1 MSKSAL
7 TWTSK
12 AFHLTALS
20 TALVLA
26 GCGGGGSSVDSIV
39 PAPDL
44 GVVPTPSD
52 DQAESSNNN
61 YALYMTSSVPKLMLN
76 RGTTVKVSV
85 RAVDGKTYGVVADK
99 EVKFSI
105 TDPTLTGVFNQ
116 NAGVVKTDKQ
126 GIATIT
132 LEVVNTLTPEQ
143 KQHLKDK
150 GLTITASLGNGQATL
165 NLKGTDKKVTA
176 EKNSVYDLY
185 ITTSKP
191 KLKTGTDTMIVTV
204 NVRNKD
210 GGIESGVPVN
220 FSIIDPVK
228 YGITL
233 AGKSSQVTDE
243 KGQVQI
249 QLEQSSTTTLARLD
263 HETKLVITVDD
274 TKNAVETTSLPI
286 EVVGTKILGISSNQ
300 NVISDKDRANIT
312 GRLIDGSDKSIAN
325 TEVALMNDNKQI
337 AIVKTDSNG
346 QFTFSGITN
355 AQLTKKDDGYIFD
368 IVANPKGESQS
379 FNEAIKLAAV
389 VETGI
394 SIPRVSDIRV
404 GDIGQI
410 TVLVPDAPDGDKV
423 TLTTTKGRFTNDDG
437 SQYFDS
443 SQTATI
449 SNGKAVF
456 KIQSFAPG
464 PFSLTATYKDKK
476 QSKNLSFVSV
486 EPDKLLLQAK
496 NIQMTTNSSTE
507 VRVRVLDAQGGPVK
521 NAIVNFSVIKDSSG
535 GHIDQGFVKTD
546 ENGIGT
552 IIYTSG
558 NNPTANEGVRIQA
571 KVNAVELPDGKVNT
585 VSVGPAEVKLTVQT
599 TASSIGVSLA
609 DKASDDESKVYYF
622 RNGSAF
628 VTNNSGQPA
637 ANQLITISLK
647 PKTYIKGQFKVF
659 VDKKLEKI
667 WVQDR
672 QECANEDK
680 NFNGILD
687 VGEDGNNNGQLEPG
701 YKASLLSKN
710 LVSTPNTSNNG
721 VYNLITDA
729 NGRADFQIRYPKE
742 YANWFTMDMTA
753 ATLVDGSE
761 SSQSRGVHFP
771 ILTDDQ
777 DLSLGIRPNLI
788 SPFGT
793 ELNCASPK

>member
-61 YALYMTSSVPKLMLN
+61 YALYMTSSVPALMLN

-85 RAVDGKTYGVVADK
+85 RAVDGKTYGIVADK

-105 TDPTLTGVFNQ
+105 TDPALTGVFNQ
-116 NAGVVKTDKQ
+116 NAGMVKTDKQ
-126 GIATIT
+126 GVATIT

-165 NLKGTDKKVTA
+165 NLKGTDKEVTA

-191 KLKTGTDTMIVTV
+191 KLKTGTDTMTVTV
-204 NVRNKD
+204 KVRNKD

-220 FSIIDPVK
+220 FSIIDPFK

-233 AGKSSQVTDE
+233 AGKSNQVTDE

-249 QLEQSSTTTLARLD
+249 QLEQSSTTTLSRLD
-263 HETKLVITVDD
+263 HETKLVVTVDD
-274 TKNAVETTSLPI
+274 TKNAAETTSLPI
-286 EVVGTKILGISSNQ
+286 EVVGTKILGISSNL
-300 NVISDKDRANIT
+300 NVISNQDRANIT
-312 GRLIDGSDKSIAN
+312 GRLIDGSDRSIAN
-325 TEVALMNDNKQI
+325 TEVALMNANKQI
-337 AIVKTDSNG
+337 ATVKTDSNG

-355 AQLTKKDDGYIFD
+355 AQLTKTDDSYIFD
-368 IVANPKGESQS
+368 IVANPKGESQA
-379 FNEAIKLAAV
+379 FNAAIELAAV

-394 SIPRVSDIRV
+394 SIPRVSDIKV

-423 TLTTTKGRFTNDDG
+423 TLTTTKGRFTNDNG
-437 SQYFDS
+437 SQNGGS

-449 SNGKAVF
+449 SNGKAIF

-464 PFSLTATYKDKK
+464 IFNLTATYKDKK

-496 NIQMTTNSSTE
+496 NIQMNTNSSTE
-507 VRVRVLDAQGGPVK
+507 VKVRVLDAKGGAVK
-521 NAIVNFSVIKDSSG
+521 NAIVNFSVVEDSSG
-535 GHIDQGFVKTD
+535 GHIDQSFVKTD

-571 KVNAVELPDGKVNT
+571 KVNAVELPDGKVDK

-609 DKASDDESKVYYF
+609 DKISDDESKVYYF

-701 YKASLLSKN
+701 YKASILSKN

-742 YANWFTMDMTA
+742 YANWFTMDITA

-777 DLSLGIRPNLI
+777 DLSLVKRPNLI

-793 ELNCASPK
+793 ELNCASPR

>member
-61 YALYMTSSVPKLMLN
+61 YALYMTSSVPELMLN

-126 GIATIT
+126 GVATIT

-191 KLKTGTDTMIVTV
+191 RLKTGTDTMIVTV

-220 FSIIDPVK
+220 FSITDPVK

-233 AGKSSQVTDE
+233 AGKSSQITDE
-243 KGQVQI
+243 KGQVQM
-249 QLEQSSTTTLARLD
+249 QLEQSSTTSFLSRLN
-263 HETKLVITVDD
+263 HKTKLVITVDD
-274 TKNAVETTSLPI
+274 TKNAVETMSLPI
-286 EVVGTKILGISSNQ
+286 EVVGTRILGISSNL
-300 NVISDKDRANIT
+300 NMISNQDRVNIT
-312 GRLIDGSDKSIAN
+312 GRLIDGSDRSIAN
-325 TEVALMNDNKQI
+325 IEVALMNANKQI
-337 AIVKTDSNG
+337 AFEKTDSNG
-346 QFTFSGITN
+346 QFTFSDISST
-355 AQLTKKDDGYIFD
+355 QLIKKDDGYIFD
-368 IVANPKGESQS
+368 IVANPKGELQS

-389 VETGI
+389 VDKGI
-394 SIPRVSDIRV
+394 SISRV
-404 GDIGQI
+404 GDIVVDKI
-410 TVLVPDAPDGDKV
+410 EEIEVLVPDASNGDKV
-423 TLTTTKGRFTNDDG
+423 TLTTTKGQFTNAAG
-437 SQYFDS
+437 SQYFGS
-443 SQTATI
+443 SQAAEI
-449 SNGKAVF
+449 LNGKAVF

-464 PFSLTATYKDKK
+464 SFSLTATYKDKK
-476 QSKNLSFVSV
+476 QSKNLRFVSV
-486 EPDKLLLQAK
+486 KPDKLLLQAK
-496 NIQMTTNSSTE
+496 NIQMITNSSTE
-507 VRVRVLDAQGGPVK
+507 VKVRVLDAKGGAVK
-521 NAIVNFSVIKDSSG
+521 NAIVNFSVVEDSSG
-535 GHIDQGFVKTD
+535 GHIDQAIVKTD
-546 ENGIGT
+546 ENGIGV
-552 IIYTSG
+552 IAYTSG
-558 NNPTANEGVRIQA
+558 NNPTANGGVRIQA
-571 KVNAVELPDGKVNT
+571 KVNAVELPSGEVKK

-599 TASSIGVSLA
+599 TASSIAVGLA
-609 DKASDDESKVYYF
+609 DKISDDESKVYYF

-647 PKTYIKGQFKVF
+647 PKTYIKGQFKVL
-659 VDKKLEKI
+659 VDKRQEKI
-667 WVQDR
+667 WVQER
-672 QECANEDK
+672 QECANEDQ

-701 YKASLLSKN
+701 YKASILSKN
-710 LVSTPNTSNNG
+710 LVSTSNNG

-742 YANWFTMDMTA
+742 YANWFTMDMTV

-761 SSQSRGVHFP
+761 SSQSRGINFP
-771 ILTDDQ
+771 ISTDDQ
-777 DLSLGIRPNLI
+777 DLSLVKRPNLI

-793 ELNCASPK
+793 ELNCASPR

>member
-61 YALYMTSSVPKLMLN
+61 YALYMTSSVPELMLN

-105 TDPTLTGVFNQ
+105 TDPALTGVFNQ
-116 NAGVVKTDKQ
+116 SAGVVKTDKQ

-191 KLKTGTDTMIVTV
+191 KLKTGTDTMTVTV

-210 GGIESGVPVN
+210 GGIESGVPVK
-220 FSIIDPVK
+220 FSINDPFK

-249 QLEQSSTTTLARLD
+249 QLEQSSTTTLSRLD
-263 HETKLVITVDD
+263 HETKLVVTVDD
-274 TKNAVETTSLPI
+274 TKNAAETTSLPI
-286 EVVGTKILGISSNQ
+286 EVVGTKILGISSNL
-300 NVISDKDRANIT
+300 NVISDKDRVNIT
-312 GRLIDGSDKSIAN
+312 GRLIDGSDRSIAN
-325 TEVALMNDNKQI
+325 TEVALMNANKQI
-337 AIVKTDSNG
+337 AFEKTDSNG
-346 QFTFSGITN
+346 QFTFSDISST
-355 AQLTKKDDGYIFD
+355 QLIKKDDGYIFD

-394 SIPRVSDIRV
+394 SIPRVSDIKV
-404 GDIGQI
+404 GDIEQI

-423 TLTTTKGRFTNDDG
+423 TLTTTKGRFTNAAG
-437 SQYFDS
+437 SQYFGS
-443 SQTATI
+443 SQAAEI
-449 SNGKAVF
+449 LNGKAVF

-464 PFSLTATYKDKK
+464 SFSLTATYKDKK
-476 QSKNLSFVSV
+476 QSKNLRFVSV
-486 EPDKLLLQAK
+486 KPDKLLLQAK
-496 NIQMTTNSSTE
+496 NIQMITNSSTE
-507 VRVRVLDAQGGPVK
+507 VKVRVLDAQGGAVK
-521 NAIVNFSVIKDSSG
+521 NAIVNLSVVEDSSG
-535 GHIDQGFVKTD
+535 GHIDQSFVKTD

-609 DKASDDESKVYYF
+609 DKISDDESKVYYF

-647 PKTYIKGQFKVF
+647 PKTYIKGQFKVL
-659 VDKKLEKI
+659 VDKRQEKI
-667 WVQDR
+667 WVQER
-672 QECANEDK
+672 QECANEDQ

-701 YKASLLSKN
+701 YKASILSKN
-710 LVSTPNTSNNG
+710 LVSTSNNG

-742 YANWFTMDMTA
+742 YANWFTMDMTV

-761 SSQSRGVHFP
+761 SSQSRGINFP
-771 ILTDDQ
+771 ISTDDQ
-777 DLSLGIRPNLI
+777 DLSLVKRPNLI

-793 ELNCASPK
+793 EQNCASPR

>member
-61 YALYMTSSVPKLMLN
+61 YALYMTSSVPELMLN

-105 TDPTLTGVFNQ
+105 TDPALTGVFNQ
-116 NAGVVKTDKQ
+116 SAGVVKTDKQ

-191 KLKTGTDTMIVTV
+191 KLKTGTDTMTVTV

-210 GGIESGVPVN
+210 GGIESGVPVK
-220 FSIIDPVK
+220 FSINDPFK

-249 QLEQSSTTTLARLD
+249 QLEQSSTTTLSRLD
-263 HETKLVITVDD
+263 HETKLVVTVDD
-274 TKNAVETTSLPI
+274 TKNAAETTSLPI
-286 EVVGTKILGISSNQ
+286 EVVGTKILGISSNL
-300 NVISDKDRANIT
+300 NVISDKDTANIT
-312 GRLIDGSDKSIAN
+312 GRLIDGSDRSIAN

-337 AIVKTDSNG
+337 EIEKTDSNG

-355 AQLTKKDDGYIFD
+355 ARLTKKDDSYIFD

-394 SIPRVSDIRV
+394 SIPRVSDIKV
-404 GDIGQI
+404 GDIEQI

-423 TLTTTKGRFTNDDG
+423 TLTTTKGRFTNAAG

-443 SQTATI
+443 SHTAKI
-449 SNGKAVF
+449 SNGKAIF

-496 NIQMTTNSSTE
+496 NIQMNTNSSTE
-507 VRVRVLDAQGGPVK
+507 VKVRVLDAQGGAVK
-521 NAIVNFSVIKDSSG
+521 NAIVNLSVVEDSSG
-535 GHIDQGFVKTD
+535 GHIDQSFVKTD

-609 DKASDDESKVYYF
+609 DKISDDESKVYYF

-647 PKTYIKGQFKVF
+647 PKTYIKGQFKVL
-659 VDKKLEKI
+659 VDKRQEKI
-667 WVQDR
+667 WVQER
-672 QECANEDK
+672 QECANEDQ

-701 YKASLLSKN
+701 YKASILSKN
-710 LVSTPNTSNNG
+710 LVSTSNNG

-742 YANWFTMDMTA
+742 YANWFTMDMTV

-761 SSQSRGVHFP
+761 SSQSRGINFP
-771 ILTDDQ
+771 ISTDDQ
-777 DLSLGIRPNLI
+777 DLSLVKRPNLI

-793 ELNCASPK
+793 EQNCASPR

>member
-26 GCGGGGSSVDSIV
+26 GCGGGGSSVDSIA

-61 YALYMTSSVPKLMLN
+61 YALYMTSSVPELMLN

-105 TDPTLTGVFNQ
+105 TDPALTGVFNQ
-116 NAGVVKTDKQ
+116 SAGVVKTDKQ

-191 KLKTGTDTMIVTV
+191 RLKTGTDTMIVTV

-220 FSIIDPVK
+220 FSITDPVK

-233 AGKSSQVTDE
+233 AGKSSQITDE
-243 KGQVQI
+243 KGQVQM
-249 QLEQSSTTTLARLD
+249 QLEQSSTTSFLSRLN
-263 HETKLVITVDD
+263 HKTKLVITVDD
-274 TKNAVETTSLPI
+274 TKNAVETMSLPI
-286 EVVGTKILGISSNQ
+286 EVVGTRILGISSNL
-300 NVISDKDRANIT
+300 NMISNQDRVNIT
-312 GRLIDGSDKSIAN
+312 GRLIDGSDRSIAN
-325 TEVALMNDNKQI
+325 IEVALMNANKQI
-337 AIVKTDSNG
+337 AFEKTDSNG
-346 QFTFSGITN
+346 QFTFSDISST
-355 AQLTKKDDGYIFD
+355 QLIKKDDGYIFD
-368 IVANPKGESQS
+368 IVANPKGELQS

-389 VETGI
+389 VDKGI
-394 SIPRVSDIRV
+394 SISRV
-404 GDIGQI
+404 GDIVVDKI
-410 TVLVPDAPDGDKV
+410 EEIEVLVPDASNGDKV
-423 TLTTTKGRFTNDDG
+423 TLTTTKGQFTNAAG
-437 SQYFDS
+437 SQYFGS
-443 SQTATI
+443 SQAAEI
-449 SNGKAVF
+449 LNGKAVF

-464 PFSLTATYKDKK
+464 SFSLTATYKDKK
-476 QSKNLSFVSV
+476 QSKNLRFVSV
-486 EPDKLLLQAK
+486 KPDKLLLQAK
-496 NIQMTTNSSTE
+496 NIQMITNSSTE
-507 VRVRVLDAQGGPVK
+507 VKVRVLDAKGGAVK
-521 NAIVNFSVIKDSSG
+521 NAIVNFSVVEDSSG
-535 GHIDQGFVKTD
+535 GHIDQAIVKTD
-546 ENGIGT
+546 ENGIGV
-552 IIYTSG
+552 IAYTSG
-558 NNPTANEGVRIQA
+558 NNPTANGGVRIQA
-571 KVNAVELPDGKVNT
+571 KVNAVELPGGEVKK

-599 TASSIGVSLA
+599 TASSIAVGLA
-609 DKASDDESKVYYF
+609 DKISDDESKVYYF

-647 PKTYIKGQFKVF
+647 PKTYIKGQFKVL
-659 VDKKLEKI
+659 VDKRQEKI
-667 WVQDR
+667 WVQER
-672 QECANEDK
+672 QECANEDQ

-701 YKASLLSKN
+701 YKASILSKN
-710 LVSTPNTSNNG
+710 LVSTSNNG

-742 YANWFTMDMTA
+742 YANWFTMDMTV

-761 SSQSRGVHFP
+761 SSQSRGINFP
-771 ILTDDQ
+771 ISTDDQ
-777 DLSLGIRPNLI
+777 DLSLVKRPNLI

-793 ELNCASPK
+793 ELNCASPR

>member
-61 YALYMTSSVPKLMLN
+61 YALYMTSSVPELMLN

-126 GIATIT
+126 GVATIT

-191 KLKTGTDTMIVTV
+191 RLKTGTDTMIVTV

-220 FSIIDPVK
+220 FSITDPVK

-233 AGKSSQVTDE
+233 AGKSSQITDE
-243 KGQVQI
+243 KGQVQM
-249 QLEQSSTTTLARLD
+249 QLEQSSTTSFLSRLN
-263 HETKLVITVDD
+263 HKTKLVITVDD
-274 TKNAVETTSLPI
+274 TKNAVETMSLPI
-286 EVVGTKILGISSNQ
+286 EVVGTRILGISSNL
-300 NVISDKDRANIT
+300 NMISNQDRVNIT
-312 GRLIDGSDKSIAN
+312 GRLIDGSDRSIAN
-325 TEVALMNDNKQI
+325 IEVALMNANKQI
-337 AIVKTDSNG
+337 AFEKTDSNG
-346 QFTFSGITN
+346 QFTFSDISST
-355 AQLTKKDDGYIFD
+355 QLIKKDDGYIFD
-368 IVANPKGESQS
+368 IVANPKGELQS

-389 VETGI
+389 VDKGI
-394 SIPRVSDIRV
+394 SISRV
-404 GDIGQI
+404 GDIVVDKI
-410 TVLVPDAPDGDKV
+410 EEIEVLVPDASNGDKV
-423 TLTTTKGRFTNDDG
+423 TLTTTKGQFTNAAG
-437 SQYFDS
+437 SQYFGS
-443 SQTATI
+443 SQAAEI
-449 SNGKAVF
+449 LNGKAVF

-464 PFSLTATYKDKK
+464 SFSLTATYKDKK
-476 QSKNLSFVSV
+476 QSKNLRFVSV
-486 EPDKLLLQAK
+486 KPDKLLLQAK
-496 NIQMTTNSSTE
+496 NIQMITNSSTE
-507 VRVRVLDAQGGPVK
+507 VKVRVLDAKGGAVK
-521 NAIVNFSVIKDSSG
+521 NAIVNFSVVEDSSG
-535 GHIDQGFVKTD
+535 GHIDQAIVKTD
-546 ENGIGT
+546 ENGIGV
-552 IIYTSG
+552 IAYTSG
-558 NNPTANEGVRIQA
+558 NNPTANGGVRIQA
-571 KVNAVELPDGKVNT
+571 KVNAVELPGGEVKK

-599 TASSIGVSLA
+599 TASSIAVGLA
-609 DKASDDESKVYYF
+609 DKISDDESKVYYF

-647 PKTYIKGQFKVF
+647 PKTYIKGQFKVL
-659 VDKKLEKI
+659 VDKRQEKI
-667 WVQDR
+667 WVQER
-672 QECANEDK
+672 QECANEDQ

-701 YKASLLSKN
+701 YKASILSKN
-710 LVSTPNTSNNG
+710 LVSTSNNG

-742 YANWFTMDMTA
+742 YANWFTMDMTV

-761 SSQSRGVHFP
+761 SSQSRGINFP
-771 ILTDDQ
+771 ISTDDQ
-777 DLSLGIRPNLI
+777 DLSLVKRPNLI

-793 ELNCASPK
+793 EQNCASPR

>member
-61 YALYMTSSVPKLMLN
+61 YALYMTSSVPELMLN

-116 NAGVVKTDKQ
+116 NTGVVKTDKQ
-126 GIATIT
+126 GVATIT
-132 LEVVNTLTPEQ
+132 LEVINTLTPEQ
-143 KQHLKDK
+143 KQYLKDK

-191 KLKTGTDTMIVTV
+191 KLKTGTDTMTVTV

-210 GGIESGVPVN
+210 GGIESGVPVK
-220 FSIIDPVK
+220 FSINDPFK

-249 QLEQSSTTTLARLD
+249 QLEQSSTTTLSRLD
-263 HETKLVITVDD
+263 HETKLVVTVDD
-274 TKNAVETTSLPI
+274 TKNAAETTSLPI
-286 EVVGTKILGISSNQ
+286 EVVGTKILGISSNL
-300 NVISDKDRANIT
+300 NVISDKDTANIT
-312 GRLIDGSDKSIAN
+312 GRLIDGSDRSIAN
-325 TEVALMNDNKQI
+325 TEVALMNANKQI
-337 AIVKTDSNG
+337 ATVKTDSNG

-355 AQLTKKDDGYIFD
+355 AQLTKTDDSYIFD
-368 IVANPKGESQS
+368 IVANPKGESQA
-379 FNEAIKLAAV
+379 FNAAIELAAV

-394 SIPRVSDIRV
+394 SIPRV
-404 GDIGQI
+404 GDIVVDKI
-410 TVLVPDAPDGDKV
+410 EEIEVLVPDASNGDKV

-437 SQYFDS
+437 SQNGGS

-449 SNGKAVF
+449 SNGKAIF

-464 PFSLTATYKDKK
+464 IFNLTATYKDKK

-496 NIQMTTNSSTE
+496 NIQMNTNSSTE
-507 VRVRVLDAQGGPVK
+507 VKVRVLDAQGGAVK
-521 NAIVNFSVIKDSSG
+521 NAIVNLSVVEDSSG
-535 GHIDQGFVKTD
+535 GHIDQSFVKTD

-609 DKASDDESKVYYF
+609 DKISDDESKVYYF

-647 PKTYIKGQFKVF
+647 PKTYIKGQFKVL
-659 VDKKLEKI
+659 VDKRQEKI
-667 WVQDR
+667 WVQER
-672 QECANEDK
+672 QECANEDQ

-701 YKASLLSKN
+701 YKASILSKN
-710 LVSTPNTSNNG
+710 LVSTSNNG

-742 YANWFTMDMTA
+742 YANWFTMDITV

-761 SSQSRGVHFP
+761 SSQSRGINFP
-771 ILTDDQ
+771 ISTDDQ
-777 DLSLGIRPNLI
+777 DLSLVKRPNLI

-793 ELNCASPK
+793 EQNCASPR

>member
-44 GVVPTPSD
+44 GVVQTPSD

-61 YALYMTSSVPKLMLN
+61 YALYMTSSVPALMLN

-85 RAVDGKTYGVVADK
+85 RAVDGKTYGIVADK

-105 TDPTLTGVFNQ
+105 TDPALTGVFNQ
-116 NAGVVKTDKQ
+116 NAGMVKTDKQ
-126 GIATIT
+126 GVATIT

-165 NLKGTDKKVTA
+165 NLKGTDKEVTA

-191 KLKTGTDTMIVTV
+191 RLKTGTDTMTVTV

-233 AGKSSQVTDE
+233 AGKSSQITDE

-274 TKNAVETTSLPI
+274 TKNAVETMSLPI
-286 EVVGTKILGISSNQ
+286 EVVGTRILGISSNL
-300 NVISDKDRANIT
+300 NMISNQDRVNIT
-312 GRLIDGSDKSIAN
+312 GRLIDGSDRSIAN
-325 TEVALMNDNKQI
+325 IEVALMNANKQI
-337 AIVKTDSNG
+337 AFEKTDSNG
-346 QFTFSGITN
+346 QFTFSDISST
-355 AQLTKKDDGYIFD
+355 QLIKKDDGYIFD
-368 IVANPKGESQS
+368 IVANPKGELQS

-389 VETGI
+389 VDKGI
-394 SIPRVSDIRV
+394 SISRV
-404 GDIGQI
+404 GDIVVDKI
-410 TVLVPDAPDGDKV
+410 EEIEVLVPDASNGDKV
-423 TLTTTKGRFTNDDG
+423 TLTTTKGQFTNAAG
-437 SQYFDS
+437 SQYFGS
-443 SQTATI
+443 SQAAEI
-449 SNGKAVF
+449 LNGKAVF

-464 PFSLTATYKDKK
+464 SFSLTATYKDKK
-476 QSKNLSFVSV
+476 QSKNLRFVSV
-486 EPDKLLLQAK
+486 KPDRLLLQAK
-496 NIQMTTNSSTE
+496 NIQMITNSSTE
-507 VRVRVLDAQGGPVK
+507 VKVRVLDAKGGAVK
-521 NAIVNFSVIKDSSG
+521 NAIVNFSVVEDSSG
-535 GHIDQGFVKTD
+535 GHIDQAIVKTD
-546 ENGIGT
+546 ENGIGV
-552 IIYTSG
+552 IAYTSG
-558 NNPTANEGVRIQA
+558 NNPTANGGVRIQA
-571 KVNAVELPDGKVNT
+571 KVNAVELPGGEVKK

-599 TASSIGVSLA
+599 TASSIAVGLA
-609 DKASDDESKVYYF
+609 DKISDDESKVYYF

-647 PKTYIKGQFKVF
+647 PKTYIKGQFKVL
-659 VDKKLEKI
+659 VDKRQEKI
-667 WVQDR
+667 WVQER
-672 QECANEDK
+672 QECANEDQ

-701 YKASLLSKN
+701 YKASILSKN
-710 LVSTPNTSNNG
+710 LVSTSNNG

-742 YANWFTMDMTA
+742 YANWFTMDMTV

-761 SSQSRGVHFP
+761 SSQSRGINFP
-771 ILTDDQ
+771 ISTDDQ
-777 DLSLGIRPNLI
+777 DLSLVKRPNLI

-793 ELNCASPK
+793 EQNCASPR

>member
-61 YALYMTSSVPKLMLN
+61 YALYMTSSVPELMLN

-105 TDPTLTGVFNQ
+105 TDPALTGVFNQ
-116 NAGVVKTDKQ
+116 SAGVVKTDKQ

-191 KLKTGTDTMIVTV
+191 RLKTGTDTMIVTV

-210 GGIESGVPVN
+210 GGIESGVPVK
-220 FSIIDPVK
+220 FSINDPFK

-249 QLEQSSTTTLARLD
+249 QLEQSSTTTLSRLD
-263 HETKLVITVDD
+263 HETKLVVTVDD
-274 TKNAVETTSLPI
+274 TKNAAETTSLPI
-286 EVVGTKILGISSNQ
+286 EVVGTKILGISSNL
-300 NVISDKDRANIT
+300 NVISDKDTANIT
-312 GRLIDGSDKSIAN
+312 GRLIDGSDRSIAN
-325 TEVALMNDNKQI
+325 TEVALMNANKQI
-337 AIVKTDSNG
+337 ATVKTDSNG

-355 AQLTKKDDGYIFD
+355 AQLTKTDDSYIFD
-368 IVANPKGESQS
+368 IVANPKGESQA
-379 FNEAIKLAAV
+379 FNAAIELAAV

-394 SIPRVSDIRV
+394 SIPRV
-404 GDIGQI
+404 GDIVVDKI
-410 TVLVPDAPDGDKV
+410 EEIEVLVPDASNGDKV

-437 SQYFDS
+437 SQNGGS

-449 SNGKAVF
+449 SNGKAIF

-464 PFSLTATYKDKK
+464 IFNLTATYKDKK

-496 NIQMTTNSSTE
+496 NIQMNTNSSTE
-507 VRVRVLDAQGGPVK
+507 VKVRVLDAQGGAVK
-521 NAIVNFSVIKDSSG
+521 NAIVNLSVVEDSSG
-535 GHIDQGFVKTD
+535 GHIDQSFVKTD

-609 DKASDDESKVYYF
+609 DKISDDESKVYYF

-647 PKTYIKGQFKVF
+647 PKTYIKGQFKVL
-659 VDKKLEKI
+659 VDKRQEKI
-667 WVQDR
+667 WVQER
-672 QECANEDK
+672 QECANEDQ

-701 YKASLLSKN
+701 YKASILSKN
-710 LVSTPNTSNNG
+710 LVSTSNNG

-742 YANWFTMDMTA
+742 YANWFTMDMTV

-761 SSQSRGVHFP
+761 SSQSRGINFP
-771 ILTDDQ
+771 ISTDDQ
-777 DLSLGIRPNLI
+777 DLSLVKRPNLI

-793 ELNCASPK
+793 EQNCASPR

>member
-52 DQAESSNNN
+52 NQAESESSNNN
-61 YALYMTSSVPKLMLN
+61 YALYMTSSVPALMLN

-116 NAGVVKTDKQ
+116 NADVVKTDKQ
-126 GIATIT
+126 GVATIT

-191 KLKTGTDTMIVTV
+191 RLKTGTDTMIVTV

-233 AGKSSQVTDE
+233 AGKSSQITDE
-243 KGQVQI
+243 KGQVQM
-249 QLEQSSTTTLARLD
+249 QLEQSSTTSFLSRLN
-263 HETKLVITVDD
+263 HKTKLVITVDD
-274 TKNAVETTSLPI
+274 TKNAVETMSLPI
-286 EVVGTKILGISSNQ
+286 EVVGTRILGISSNL
-300 NVISDKDRANIT
+300 NMISNQDRVNIT
-312 GRLIDGSDKSIAN
+312 GRLIDGSDRSIAN
-325 TEVALMNDNKQI
+325 IEVALMNANKQI
-337 AIVKTDSNG
+337 AFEKTDSNG
-346 QFTFSGITN
+346 QFTFSDISST
-355 AQLTKKDDGYIFD
+355 QLIKKDDSYIFD
-368 IVANPKGESQS
+368 IVANPKGELQS

-389 VETGI
+389 VDKGI
-394 SIPRVSDIRV
+394 SISRV
-404 GDIGQI
+404 GDIVVDKI
-410 TVLVPDAPDGDKV
+410 EEIEVLVPDASNGDKV
-423 TLTTTKGRFTNDDG
+423 TLTTTKGQFTNAAG
-437 SQYFDS
+437 SQYFGS
-443 SQTATI
+443 SQAAEI
-449 SNGKAVF
+449 LNGKAVF

-464 PFSLTATYKDKK
+464 SFSLTATYKDKK
-476 QSKNLSFVSV
+476 QSKNLRFISV
-486 EPDKLLLQAK
+486 KPDKLLLQAK
-496 NIQMTTNSSTE
+496 NIQMITNSSTE
-507 VRVRVLDAQGGPVK
+507 VKVRVLDAKGGAVK
-521 NAIVNFSVIKDSSG
+521 NAIVNFSVVEDSSG
-535 GHIDQGFVKTD
+535 GHIDQAIVKTD
-546 ENGIGT
+546 ENGIGV
-552 IIYTSG
+552 IAYTSG
-558 NNPTANEGVRIQA
+558 NNPTANGGVRIQA
-571 KVNAVELPDGKVNT
+571 KVNAVELPGGEVKK

-599 TASSIGVSLA
+599 TASSIAVGLA
-609 DKASDDESKVYYF
+609 DKISDDESKVYYF

-647 PKTYIKGQFKVF
+647 PKTYIKGQFKVL
-659 VDKKLEKI
+659 VDKRQEKI
-667 WVQDR
+667 WVQER
-672 QECANEDK
+672 QECANEDQ

-701 YKASLLSKN
+701 YKASILSKN
-710 LVSTPNTSNNG
+710 LVSTSNNG

-742 YANWFTMDMTA
+742 YANWFTMDMTV

-761 SSQSRGVHFP
+761 SSQSRGINFP
-771 ILTDDQ
+771 ISTDDQ
-777 DLSLGIRPNLI
+777 DLSLVKRPNLI

-793 ELNCASPK
+793 EQNCASPR

>member
-61 YALYMTSSVPKLMLN
+61 YALYMTSSVPELMLN

-105 TDPTLTGVFNQ
+105 TDPALTGVFNQ
-116 NAGVVKTDKQ
+116 SAGVVKTDKQ

-233 AGKSSQVTDE
+233 AGKSSQITDE
-243 KGQVQI
+243 KGQIQI
-249 QLEQSSTTTLARLD
+249 QIEQSSTTTLSRLD

-274 TKNAVETTSLPI
+274 TKNAVETMSLPI
-286 EVVGTKILGISSNQ
+286 EVVGTRILGISSNL
-300 NVISDKDRANIT
+300 NMISNQDRVNIT
-312 GRLIDGSDKSIAN
+312 GRLIDGSDRSIAN
-325 TEVALMNDNKQI
+325 IEVALMNANKQI
-337 AIVKTDSNG
+337 AFEKTDSNG
-346 QFTFSGITN
+346 QFTFSDISST
-355 AQLTKKDDGYIFD
+355 QLIKKDDGYIFD
-368 IVANPKGESQS
+368 IVANPKGELQS

-389 VETGI
+389 VDKGI
-394 SIPRVSDIRV
+394 SISRV
-404 GDIGQI
+404 GDIVVDKI
-410 TVLVPDAPDGDKV
+410 EEIEVLVPDASNGDKV
-423 TLTTTKGRFTNDDG
+423 TLTTTKGQFTNAAG
-437 SQYFDS
+437 SQYFGS
-443 SQTATI
+443 SQAAEI
-449 SNGKAVF
+449 LNGKAVF

-464 PFSLTATYKDKK
+464 SFSLTATYKDKK
-476 QSKNLSFVSV
+476 QSKNLRFVSV
-486 EPDKLLLQAK
+486 KPDKLLLQAK
-496 NIQMTTNSSTE
+496 NIQMITNSSTE
-507 VRVRVLDAQGGPVK
+507 VKVRVLDAKGGAVK
-521 NAIVNFSVIKDSSG
+521 NAIVNFSVVEDSSG
-535 GHIDQGFVKTD
+535 GHIDQAIVKTD
-546 ENGIGT
+546 ENGIGV
-552 IIYTSG
+552 IAYTSG
-558 NNPTANEGVRIQA
+558 NNPTANGGVRIQA
-571 KVNAVELPDGKVNT
+571 KVNAVELPGGEVKK

-599 TASSIGVSLA
+599 TASSIAVGLA
-609 DKASDDESKVYYF
+609 DKISDDESKVYYF

-647 PKTYIKGQFKVF
+647 PKTYIKGQFKVL
-659 VDKKLEKI
+659 VDKRQEKI
-667 WVQDR
+667 WVQER
-672 QECANEDK
+672 QECANEDQ

-701 YKASLLSKN
+701 YKASILSKN
-710 LVSTPNTSNNG
+710 LVSTSNNG

-742 YANWFTMDMTA
+742 YANWFTMDMTV

-761 SSQSRGVHFP
+761 SSQSRGINFP
-771 ILTDDQ
+771 ISTDDQ
-777 DLSLGIRPNLI
+777 DLSLVKRPNLI

-793 ELNCASPK
+793 EQNCASPR

>member
-61 YALYMTSSVPKLMLN
+61 YALYMTSSVPELMLN

-105 TDPTLTGVFNQ
+105 TDPALTGVFNQ
-116 NAGVVKTDKQ
+116 SAGVVKTDKQ

-191 KLKTGTDTMIVTV
+191 RLKTGTDTMIVTV

-210 GGIESGVPVN
+210 GGIESGVPVK
-220 FSIIDPVK
+220 FSINDPFK

-249 QLEQSSTTTLARLD
+249 QLEQSSTTTLSRLD
-263 HETKLVITVDD
+263 HETKLVVTVDD
-274 TKNAVETTSLPI
+274 TKNAAETTSLPI
-286 EVVGTKILGISSNQ
+286 EVVGTKILGISSNL
-300 NVISDKDRANIT
+300 NVISDKDTANIT
-312 GRLIDGSDKSIAN
+312 GRLIDGSDRSIAN
-325 TEVALMNDNKQI
+325 TEVALMNANKQI
-337 AIVKTDSNG
+337 ATVKTDSNG

-355 AQLTKKDDGYIFD
+355 AQLTKTDDSYIFD
-368 IVANPKGESQS
+368 IVANPKGESQA
-379 FNEAIKLAAV
+379 FNAAIELAAV

-394 SIPRVSDIRV
+394 SIPRV
-404 GDIGQI
+404 GDIVVDKI
-410 TVLVPDAPDGDKV
+410 EEIEVLVPDASNGDKV

-437 SQYFDS
+437 SQNGGS

-449 SNGKAVF
+449 SNGKAIF

-464 PFSLTATYKDKK
+464 IFNLTATYKDKK

-496 NIQMTTNSSTE
+496 NIQMNTNSSTE
-507 VRVRVLDAQGGPVK
+507 VKVRVLDAQGGAVK
-521 NAIVNFSVIKDSSG
+521 NAIVNLSVVEDSSG
-535 GHIDQGFVKTD
+535 GHIDQSFVKTD

-609 DKASDDESKVYYF
+609 DKISDDESKVYYF

-647 PKTYIKGQFKVF
+647 PKTYIKGQFKVL
-659 VDKKLEKI
+659 VDKRQEKI
-667 WVQDR
+667 WVQER
-672 QECANEDK
+672 QECANEDQ

-701 YKASLLSKN
+701 YKASILSKN

-742 YANWFTMDMTA
+742 YANWFTMDMTV

-761 SSQSRGVHFP
+761 SSQSRGINFP
-771 ILTDDQ
+771 ISTDDQ
-777 DLSLGIRPNLI
+777 DLSLVKRPNLI

-793 ELNCASPK
+793 EQNCASPR

>member
-61 YALYMTSSVPKLMLN
+61 YALYMTSSVPELMLN

-105 TDPTLTGVFNQ
+105 TDPALTGVFNQ
-116 NAGVVKTDKQ
+116 SAGLVTTDKQ

-132 LEVVNTLTPEQ
+132 LEVINTLTPEQ
-143 KQHLKDK
+143 KQYLKDK

-176 EKNSVYDLY
+176 ENNSVYDLY

-191 KLKTGTDTMIVTV
+191 KLKTGTDTMTVTV

-210 GGIESGVPVN
+210 GGIESGVPVK
-220 FSIIDPVK
+220 FSIIDPFK

-249 QLEQSSTTTLARLD
+249 QLEQSSTTTLSRLD
-263 HETKLVITVDD
+263 HETKLVVTVDD
-274 TKNAVETTSLPI
+274 TKNAAETTSLPI
-286 EVVGTKILGISSNQ
+286 EVVGTKILGISSNL
-300 NVISDKDRANIT
+300 NVISDKDTANIT
-312 GRLIDGSDKSIAN
+312 GRLIDGSDRSIAN
-325 TEVALMNDNKQI
+325 TEVALMNANKQI
-337 AIVKTDSNG
+337 ATVKTDSNG

-355 AQLTKKDDGYIFD
+355 AQLTKTDDSYIFD
-368 IVANPKGESQS
+368 IVANPKGESQA
-379 FNEAIKLAAV
+379 FNAAIELAAV

-394 SIPRVSDIRV
+394 SIPRV
-404 GDIGQI
+404 GDIVVDKI
-410 TVLVPDAPDGDKV
+410 EEIEVLVPDASNGDKV

-437 SQYFDS
+437 SQNGGS

-449 SNGKAVF
+449 SNGKAIF

-464 PFSLTATYKDKK
+464 IFNLTATYKDKK

-496 NIQMTTNSSTE
+496 NIQMNTNSSTE
-507 VRVRVLDAQGGPVK
+507 VKVRVLDAQGGAVK
-521 NAIVNFSVIKDSSG
+521 NAIVNLSVVEDSSG
-535 GHIDQGFVKTD
+535 GHIDQSFVKTD

-609 DKASDDESKVYYF
+609 DKISDDESKVYYF

-647 PKTYIKGQFKVF
+647 PKTYIKGQFKVL
-659 VDKKLEKI
+659 VDKRQEKI
-667 WVQDR
+667 WVQER
-672 QECANEDK
+672 QECANEDQ

-701 YKASLLSKN
+701 YKASILSKN
-710 LVSTPNTSNNG
+710 LVSTSNNG

-742 YANWFTMDMTA
+742 YANWFTMDMTV

-761 SSQSRGVHFP
+761 SSQSRGINFP
-771 ILTDDQ
+771 ISTDDQ
-777 DLSLGIRPNLI
+777 DLSLVKRPNLI

-793 ELNCASPK
+793 EQNCASPR

>member
-61 YALYMTSSVPKLMLN
+61 YALYMTSSVPELMLN

-105 TDPTLTGVFNQ
+105 TDPALTGVFNQ
-116 NAGVVKTDKQ
+116 SAGVVKTDKQ

-191 KLKTGTDTMIVTV
+191 KLKTGTDTMTVTV

-210 GGIESGVPVN
+210 GGIESGVPVK
-220 FSIIDPVK
+220 FSINDPFK

-249 QLEQSSTTTLARLD
+249 QLEQSSTTTLSRLD
-263 HETKLVITVDD
+263 HETKLVVTVDD
-274 TKNAVETTSLPI
+274 TKNAAETTSLPI
-286 EVVGTKILGISSNQ
+286 EVVGTKILGISSNL
-300 NVISDKDRANIT
+300 NVISDKDTANIT
-312 GRLIDGSDKSIAN
+312 GRLIDGSDRSIAN

-337 AIVKTDSNG
+337 EIEKTDSNG

-355 AQLTKKDDGYIFD
+355 ARLTKKDDSYIFD

-394 SIPRVSDIRV
+394 SIPRVSDIKV
-404 GDIGQI
+404 GDIEQI

-423 TLTTTKGRFTNDDG
+423 TLTTTKGRFTNAAG

-443 SQTATI
+443 SHTAKI
-449 SNGKAVF
+449 SNGKAIF

-496 NIQMTTNSSTE
+496 NIQMNTNSSTE
-507 VRVRVLDAQGGPVK
+507 VKVRVLDAQGGAVK
-521 NAIVNFSVIKDSSG
+521 NAIVNLSVVEDSSG
-535 GHIDQGFVKTD
+535 GHIDQSFVKTD

-609 DKASDDESKVYYF
+609 DKISDDESKVYYF

-647 PKTYIKGQFKVF
+647 PKTYIKGQFKVL
-659 VDKKLEKI
+659 VDKRQEKI
-667 WVQDR
+667 WVQER
-672 QECANEDK
+672 QECANEDQ

-701 YKASLLSKN
+701 YKASILSKN
-710 LVSTPNTSNNG
+710 LVSTSNNG

-742 YANWFTMDMTA
+742 YANWFTMDMTV

-761 SSQSRGVHFP
+761 SSQSRGINFS
-771 ILTDDQ
+771 ISTDDQ
-777 DLSLGIRPNLI
+777 DLSLVKRPNLI

-793 ELNCASPK
+793 EQNCASPR

>member
-61 YALYMTSSVPKLMLN
+61 YALYMTSSVPELMLN

-105 TDPTLTGVFNQ
+105 TDPALTGVFNQ
-116 NAGVVKTDKQ
+116 SAGVVKTDKQ

-233 AGKSSQVTDE
+233 AGKSSQITDE
-243 KGQVQI
+243 KGQIQI
-249 QLEQSSTTTLARLD
+249 QIEQSSTTTLSRLD

-312 GRLIDGSDKSIAN
+312 GRLIDGSDRSIAN
-325 TEVALMNDNKQI
+325 TEVALMNKNKQI
-337 AIVKTDSNG
+337 ATVKTDSNG
-346 QFTFSGITN
+346 QFTFSEITN
-355 AQLTKKDDGYIFD
+355 AQLTKKDDSYIFD

-394 SIPRVSDIRV
+394 SIPRVSDIKV
-404 GDIGQI
+404 GDIEQI

-423 TLTTTKGRFTNDDG
+423 TLTTTKGRFTNAAG

-443 SQTATI
+443 SHTAKI
-449 SNGKAVF
+449 SNGKAIF

-507 VRVRVLDAQGGPVK
+507 VKVRVLDAQGGAVK
-521 NAIVNFSVIKDSSG
+521 NAIVNFSVVEDSSG
-535 GHIDQGFVKTD
+535 GHIDQAIVKTD
-546 ENGIGT
+546 ENGIGV
-552 IIYTSG
+552 IAYTSG

-599 TASSIGVSLA
+599 TASSIGVGLA
-609 DKASDDESKVYYF
+609 DKISDDESKVYYF

-659 VDKKLEKI
+659 VDKKQEKI
-667 WVQDR
+667 WVQER
-672 QECANEDK
+672 QECANEDR

-701 YKASLLSKN
+701 YKASILSKN
-710 LVSTPNTSNNG
+710 LVSNSTSNNG
-721 VYNLITDA
+721 VYNLITNE
-729 NGRADFQIRYPKE
+729 NGRVDFRIRYLKE
-742 YANWFTMDMTA
+742 YANWFTMDITV

-761 SSQSRGVHFP
+761 ASQSRGVHFP

-777 DLSLGIRPNLI
+777 DLSLGTRPNKI
-788 SPFGT
+788 SPFGI
-793 ELNCASPK
+793 EHDCASTR

>member
-26 GCGGGGSSVDSIV
+26 GCVGGGSSVDSIV

-44 GVVPTPSD
+44 GVVQTPSD

-61 YALYMTSSVPKLMLN
+61 YALYMTSSVPALMLN

-85 RAVDGKTYGVVADK
+85 RAVDGKTYGIVADK

-105 TDPTLTGVFNQ
+105 TDPALTGVFNQ
-116 NAGVVKTDKQ
+116 NAGMVKTDKQ
-126 GIATIT
+126 GVATIT

-165 NLKGTDKKVTA
+165 NLKGTDKEVTA

-191 KLKTGTDTMIVTV
+191 RLKTGTDTMTVTV

-233 AGKSSQVTDE
+233 AGKSSQITDE

-274 TKNAVETTSLPI
+274 TKNAVETMSLPI
-286 EVVGTKILGISSNQ
+286 EVVGTRILGISSNL
-300 NVISDKDRANIT
+300 NMISNQDRVNIT
-312 GRLIDGSDKSIAN
+312 GRLIDGSDRSIAN
-325 TEVALMNDNKQI
+325 IEVALMNANKQI
-337 AIVKTDSNG
+337 AFEKTDSNG
-346 QFTFSGITN
+346 QFTFSDISST
-355 AQLTKKDDGYIFD
+355 QLIKKDDGYIFD
-368 IVANPKGESQS
+368 IVANPKGELQS

-389 VETGI
+389 VDKGI
-394 SIPRVSDIRV
+394 SISRV
-404 GDIGQI
+404 GDIVVDKI
-410 TVLVPDAPDGDKV
+410 EEIEVLVPDASNGDKV
-423 TLTTTKGRFTNDDG
+423 TLTTTKGQFTNAAG
-437 SQYFDS
+437 SQYFGS
-443 SQTATI
+443 SQAAEI
-449 SNGKAVF
+449 LNGKAVF

-464 PFSLTATYKDKK
+464 SFSLTATYKDKK
-476 QSKNLSFVSV
+476 QSKNLRFVSV
-486 EPDKLLLQAK
+486 KPDKLLLQAK
-496 NIQMTTNSSTE
+496 NIQMITNSSTE
-507 VRVRVLDAQGGPVK
+507 VKVRVLDAKGGAVK
-521 NAIVNFSVIKDSSG
+521 NAIVNFSVVEDSSG
-535 GHIDQGFVKTD
+535 GHIDQAIVKTD
-546 ENGIGT
+546 ENGIGV
-552 IIYTSG
+552 IAYTSG
-558 NNPTANEGVRIQA
+558 NNPTANGGVRIQA
-571 KVNAVELPDGKVNT
+571 KVNAVELPGGEVKK

-599 TASSIGVSLA
+599 TASSIAVGLA
-609 DKASDDESKVYYF
+609 DKISDDESKVYYF

-647 PKTYIKGQFKVF
+647 PKTYIKGQFKVL
-659 VDKKLEKI
+659 VDKRQEKI
-667 WVQDR
+667 WVQER
-672 QECANEDK
+672 QECANEDQ

-701 YKASLLSKN
+701 YKASILSKN
-710 LVSTPNTSNNG
+710 LVSTSNNG

-742 YANWFTMDMTA
+742 YANWFTMDMTV

-761 SSQSRGVHFP
+761 SSQSRGINFP
-771 ILTDDQ
+771 ISTDDQ
-777 DLSLGIRPNLI
+777 DLSLVKRPNLI

-793 ELNCASPK
+793 EQNCASPR

>member
-44 GVVPTPSD
+44 GVVQTPSD

-61 YALYMTSSVPKLMLN
+61 YALYMTSSVPALMLN

-85 RAVDGKTYGVVADK
+85 RAVDGKTYGIVADK

-105 TDPTLTGVFNQ
+105 TDPALTGVFNQ
-116 NAGVVKTDKQ
+116 NAGMVKTDKQ
-126 GIATIT
+126 GVATIT

-165 NLKGTDKKVTA
+165 NLKGTDKEVTA

-191 KLKTGTDTMIVTV
+191 RLKTGTDTMTVTV

-233 AGKSSQVTDE
+233 AGKSSQITDE

-274 TKNAVETTSLPI
+274 TKNAVETMSLPI
-286 EVVGTKILGISSNQ
+286 EVVGTRILGISSNL
-300 NVISDKDRANIT
+300 NMISNQDRVNIT
-312 GRLIDGSDKSIAN
+312 GRLIDGSDRSIAN
-325 TEVALMNDNKQI
+325 IEVALMNANKQI
-337 AIVKTDSNG
+337 AFEKTDSNG
-346 QFTFSGITN
+346 QFTFSDISST
-355 AQLTKKDDGYIFD
+355 QLIKKDDGYIFD
-368 IVANPKGESQS
+368 IVANPKGELQS

-389 VETGI
+389 VDKGI
-394 SIPRVSDIRV
+394 SISRV
-404 GDIGQI
+404 GDIVVDKI
-410 TVLVPDAPDGDKV
+410 EEIEVLVPDASNGDKV
-423 TLTTTKGRFTNDDG
+423 TLTTTKGQFTNAAG
-437 SQYFDS
+437 SQYFGS
-443 SQTATI
+443 SQAAEI
-449 SNGKAVF
+449 LNGKAVF

-464 PFSLTATYKDKK
+464 SFSLTATYKDKK
-476 QSKNLSFVSV
+476 QSKNLRFVSV
-486 EPDKLLLQAK
+486 KPDKLLLQAK
-496 NIQMTTNSSTE
+496 NIQMITNSSTE
-507 VRVRVLDAQGGPVK
+507 VKVRVLDAKGGAVK
-521 NAIVNFSVIKDSSG
+521 NAIVNFSVVEDSSG
-535 GHIDQGFVKTD
+535 GHIDQAIVKTD
-546 ENGIGT
+546 ENGIGV
-552 IIYTSG
+552 IAYTSG
-558 NNPTANEGVRIQA
+558 NNPTANGGVRIQA
-571 KVNAVELPDGKVNT
+571 KVNAVELPGGEVKK

-599 TASSIGVSLA
+599 TASSIAVGLA
-609 DKASDDESKVYYF
+609 DKISDDESKVYYF

-647 PKTYIKGQFKVF
+647 PKTYIKGQFKVL
-659 VDKKLEKI
+659 VDKRQEKI
-667 WVQDR
+667 WVQER
-672 QECANEDK
+672 QECANEDQ

-701 YKASLLSKN
+701 YKASILSKN
-710 LVSTPNTSNNG
+710 LVSTSNNG

-742 YANWFTMDMTA
+742 YANWFTMDMTV

-761 SSQSRGVHFP
+761 SSQSRGINFP
-771 ILTDDQ
+771 ISTDDQ
-777 DLSLGIRPNLI
+777 DLSLVKRPNLI

-793 ELNCASPK
+793 EQNCASPR

>member
-61 YALYMTSSVPKLMLN
+61 YALYMTSSVPELMLN

-85 RAVDGKTYGVVADK
+85 RAVDGKTHGVAADK

-105 TDPTLTGVFNQ
+105 TDPALTGVFNQ
-116 NAGVVKTDKQ
+116 SAGLVTTDKQ

-143 KQHLKDK
+143 KQYLKDK

-176 EKNSVYDLY
+176 ENNSVYDLY

-191 KLKTGTDTMIVTV
+191 KLKTGTDTMTVTV

-210 GGIESGVPVN
+210 GGIESGVPVK

-233 AGKSSQVTDE
+233 ASKSSQITDE
-243 KGQVQI
+243 KGQAQI
-249 QLEQSSTTTLARLD
+249 QLEQFSTTTLSRLD
-263 HETKLVITVDD
+263 HETQLVVTVDD
-274 TKNAVETTSLPI
+274 AKNAVETMSLPI
-286 EVVGTKILGISSNQ
+286 EVVGTKILGISSNL
-300 NVISDKDRANIT
+300 NVMSDKDRVNIT
-312 GRLIDGSDKSIAN
+312 GRLIDGSDRSIAN
-325 TEVALMNDNKQI
+325 TEVALMNANKQI
-337 AIVKTDSNG
+337 ATVKTDSNG
-346 QFTFSGITN
+346 QFTFSGITSN
-355 AQLTKKDDGYIFD
+355 QLTKKDDGYIFD
-368 IVANPKGESQS
+368 IVANPKGESQT
-379 FNEAIKLAAV
+379 FDAAIELAAV
-389 VETGI
+389 VELGI
-394 SIPRVSDIRV
+394 SIPRVSDIKV

-437 SQYFDS
+437 SQYFDG
-443 SQTATI
+443 SQTAVI

-476 QSKNLSFVSV
+476 LSKNLSFVSV

-496 NIQMTTNSSTE
+496 NIQMNTNSSTE
-507 VRVRVLDAQGGPVK
+507 VKVRVLDAQGGAVK
-521 NAIVNFSVIKDSSG
+521 NAIVNLSVVEDSSG
-535 GHIDQGFVKTD
+535 GHIDQSFVKTD

-609 DKASDDESKVYYF
+609 DKISDDESKVYYF

-647 PKTYIKGQFKVF
+647 PKTYIKGQFKVL
-659 VDKKLEKI
+659 VDKRQEKI
-667 WVQDR
+667 WVQER
-672 QECANEDK
+672 QECANEDQ

-701 YKASLLSKN
+701 YKASILSKN
-710 LVSTPNTSNNG
+710 LVSTSNNG

-742 YANWFTMDMTA
+742 YANWFTMDMTV

-761 SSQSRGVHFP
+761 SSQSRGINFP
-771 ILTDDQ
+771 ISTDDQ
-777 DLSLGIRPNLI
+777 DLSLVKRPNLI

-793 ELNCASPK
+793 EQNCASPR

>member
-52 DQAESSNNN
+52 NQAESESSNNN
-61 YALYMTSSVPKLMLN
+61 YALYMTSSVPALMLN

-126 GIATIT
+126 GVATIT

-191 KLKTGTDTMIVTV
+191 RLKTGTDTMTVTV

-233 AGKSSQVTDE
+233 AGKSSQITDE

-249 QLEQSSTTTLARLD
+249 QLEQSSTTSLSRLN

-274 TKNAVETTSLPI
+274 TKNAVETMSLPLQ
-286 EVVGTKILGISSNQ
+286 VVGTRILGISSNL
-300 NVISDKDRANIT
+300 NMISNQDRVNIT
-312 GRLIDGSDKSIAN
+312 GRLIDGSDRSIAN
-325 TEVALMNDNKQI
+325 IEVALMNANKQI
-337 AIVKTDSNG
+337 ASVKTDSNG
-346 QFTFSGITN
+346 QFTFSGISST
-355 AQLTKKDDGYIFD
+355 QLIKEDDGYIFD
-368 IVANPKGESQS
+368 IVVNPNPKKDELQT
-379 FNEAIKLAAV
+379 FNAAIKLAAV
-389 VETGI
+389 VDKGI
-394 SIPRVSDIRV
+394 SISRVSDIV
-404 GDIGQI
+404 VDKIEEI
-410 TVLVPDAPDGDKV
+410 EVLVPDASNGDKV
-423 TLTTTKGRFTNDDG
+423 TLTTTKGRFTNDNG
-437 SQYFDS
+437 SQNGSS

-456 KIQSFAPG
+456 KIRSIAPG
-464 PFSLTATYKDKK
+464 VFNLTATYKNKK
-476 QSKNLSFVSV
+476 QSKNLRFVSV
-486 EPDKLLLQAK
+486 KPDKLLLQAK

-507 VRVRVLDAQGGPVK
+507 VKVRVLDAKGGAVK
-521 NAIVNFSVIKDSSG
+521 NAIVNFSVVEDSSG
-535 GHIDQGFVKTD
+535 GHIDQAIVKTD
-546 ENGIGT
+546 ENGIGV
-552 IIYTSG
+552 IAYTSG
-558 NNPTANEGVRIQA
+558 NNPTANGGVRIQA

-599 TASSIGVSLA
+599 TASSIAVGLS
-609 DKASDDESKVYYF
+609 DKISDDESKVYYF

-647 PKTYIKGQFKVF
+647 PKTYIKGKFKV
-659 VDKKLEKI
+659 VIKNKEKLWE
-667 WVQDR
+667 QES
-672 QECANEDK
+672 QECANEDR
-680 NFNGILD
+680 NFNSILD
-687 VGEDGNNNGQLEPG
+687 MGEDNNNNGQLDPG
-701 YKASLLSKN
+701 YKASILSKN
-710 LVSTPNTSNNG
+710 LVSTSNNG
-721 VYNLITDA
+721 VYNLITDE
-729 NGRADFQIRYPKE
+729 NGRADFQIRYLKE
-742 YANWFTMDMTA
+742 YADWFTMDMTA

-761 SSQSRGVHFP
+761 SSQLRGVYFP
-771 ILTDDQ
+771 ILSDDQ
-777 DLSLGIRPNLI
+777 DISLVKRPNLR
-788 SPFGT
+788 SPFGIHPT
-793 ELNCASPK
+793 CK

>member
-44 GVVPTPSD
+44 GVVQTPSD

-61 YALYMTSSVPKLMLN
+61 YALYMTSSVPALMLN

-85 RAVDGKTYGVVADK
+85 RAVDGKTYGIVADK

-105 TDPTLTGVFNQ
+105 TDPALTGVFNQ
-116 NAGVVKTDKQ
+116 NAGMVKTDKQ
-126 GIATIT
+126 GVATIT

-165 NLKGTDKKVTA
+165 NLKGTDKEVTA

-191 KLKTGTDTMIVTV
+191 RLKTGTDTMTVTV

-233 AGKSSQVTDE
+233 AGKSSQITDE

-274 TKNAVETTSLPI
+274 TKNAVETMSLPI
-286 EVVGTKILGISSNQ
+286 EVVGTRILGISSNL
-300 NVISDKDRANIT
+300 NMISNQDRVNIT
-312 GRLIDGSDKSIAN
+312 GRLIDGSDRSIAN
-325 TEVALMNDNKQI
+325 IEVALMNANKQI
-337 AIVKTDSNG
+337 AFEKTDSNG
-346 QFTFSGITN
+346 QFTFSDISST
-355 AQLTKKDDGYIFD
+355 QLIKKDDGYIFD
-368 IVANPKGESQS
+368 IVANPKGELQS

-389 VETGI
+389 VDKGI
-394 SIPRVSDIRV
+394 SISRV
-404 GDIGQI
+404 GDIVVDKI
-410 TVLVPDAPDGDKV
+410 EEIEVLVPDASNGDKV
-423 TLTTTKGRFTNDDG
+423 TLTTTKGQFTNAAG
-437 SQYFDS
+437 SQYFGS
-443 SQTATI
+443 SQAAEI
-449 SNGKAVF
+449 LNGKAVF

-464 PFSLTATYKDKK
+464 SFSLTATYKDKK
-476 QSKNLSFVSV
+476 QSKNLRFVSV
-486 EPDKLLLQAK
+486 KPDKLLLQAK
-496 NIQMTTNSSTE
+496 NIQMITNSSTE
-507 VRVRVLDAQGGPVK
+507 VKVRVLDAKGGAVK
-521 NAIVNFSVIKDSSG
+521 NAIVNFSVVEDSSG
-535 GHIDQGFVKTD
+535 GHIDQAIVKTD
-546 ENGIGT
+546 ENGIGV
-552 IIYTSG
+552 IAYTSG
-558 NNPTANEGVRIQA
+558 NNPTANGGVRIQA
-571 KVNAVELPDGKVNT
+571 KVNAVELPGGEVKK

-599 TASSIGVSLA
+599 TASSIAVGLA
-609 DKASDDESKVYYF
+609 DKISDDESKVYYF

-647 PKTYIKGQFKVF
+647 PKTYIKGQFKVL
-659 VDKKLEKI
+659 VDKRQEKI
-667 WVQDR
+667 WVQER
-672 QECANEDK
+672 QECANEDQ

-701 YKASLLSKN
+701 YKASILSKN
-710 LVSTPNTSNNG
+710 LVSTSNNG

-742 YANWFTMDMTA
+742 YANWFTMDMTV

-761 SSQSRGVHFP
+761 SSQSRGINFP
-771 ILTDDQ
+771 ISTDDQ
-777 DLSLGIRPNLI
+777 DLSLVKRPNLI

-793 ELNCASPK
+793 ELNCASPR

>member
-20 TALVLA
+20 TALVLT

-61 YALYMTSSVPKLMLN
+61 YALYMTSSVPELMLN

-85 RAVDGKTYGVVADK
+85 RAVDGKTHGVAADK

-105 TDPTLTGVFNQ
+105 TDPALTGVFNQ
-116 NAGVVKTDKQ
+116 SAGLVTTDKQ

-143 KQHLKDK
+143 KQYLKDK

-176 EKNSVYDLY
+176 ENNSVYDLY

-210 GGIESGVPVN
+210 GGIESGVPVK

-233 AGKSSQVTDE
+233 AGKSSQITDE
-243 KGQVQI
+243 KGQAQI
-249 QLEQSSTTTLARLD
+249 QLEQFSTTTLSRLD
-263 HETKLVITVDD
+263 HETQLVVTVDD

-286 EVVGTKILGISSNQ
+286 EVVGTKILGISSNL

-325 TEVALMNDNKQI
+325 TEVALMNANKQI
-337 AIVKTDSNG
+337 ATVKTDSNG
-346 QFTFSGITN
+346 QFTFSGITSN
-355 AQLTKKDDGYIFD
+355 QLTKKDDGYIFD
-368 IVANPKGESQS
+368 IVANPKGESQT
-379 FNEAIKLAAV
+379 FDAAIELAAV
-389 VETGI
+389 VELGI
-394 SIPRVSDIRV
+394 SIPRVSDIKV

-437 SQYFDS
+437 SQYFDG
-443 SQTATI
+443 SQTAVI

-456 KIQSFAPG
+456 KIQSIAPG

-476 QSKNLSFVSV
+476 LSKNLSFVSV
-486 EPDKLLLQAK
+486 EPEKLILQAR
-496 NIQMTTNSSTE
+496 NTQMTSNSSTE
-507 VRVRVLDAQGGPVK
+507 VKVRVLDAQGGPVK

-535 GHIDQGFVKTD
+535 GHINQGFVKTD

-599 TASSIGVSLA
+599 TASFIGVGLA
-609 DKASDDESKVYYF
+609 DKISDDESKVYYF

-647 PKTYIKGQFKVF
+647 PKTYIKGQFKVNS
-659 VDKKLEKI
+659 VGKEEII
-667 WVQDR
+667 WDPES

-687 VGEDGNNNGQLEPG
+687 VGEDKNNNGQLEPG
-701 YKASLLSKN
+701 YQASLLSKN
-710 LVSTPNTSNNG
+710 LVSTPNMSNNG

-742 YANWFTMDMTA
+742 YAEWFTMDMTV

-761 SSQSRGVHFP
+761 SSQSRGILFP

-777 DLSLGIRPNLI
+777 DLSLGTRPNLI

>member
-61 YALYMTSSVPKLMLN
+61 YALYMTSSVPELMLN

-126 GIATIT
+126 GVATIT
-132 LEVVNTLTPEQ
+132 LEVINTLTPEQ
-143 KQHLKDK
+143 KQYLKDK

-191 KLKTGTDTMIVTV
+191 KLKTGTDTMTVTV

-210 GGIESGVPVN
+210 GGIESGVPVK
-220 FSIIDPVK
+220 FSINDPFK

-249 QLEQSSTTTLARLD
+249 QLEQSSTTTLSRLD
-263 HETKLVITVDD
+263 HETKLVVTVDD
-274 TKNAVETTSLPI
+274 TKNAAETTSLPI
-286 EVVGTKILGISSNQ
+286 EVVGTKILGISSNL
-300 NVISDKDRANIT
+300 NVISDKDTANIT
-312 GRLIDGSDKSIAN
+312 GRLIDGSDRSIAN
-325 TEVALMNDNKQI
+325 TEVALMNANKQI
-337 AIVKTDSNG
+337 ATVKTDSNG

-355 AQLTKKDDGYIFD
+355 AQLTKTDDSYIFD
-368 IVANPKGESQS
+368 IVANPKGESQT
-379 FNEAIKLAAV
+379 FDAAIELAAV

-394 SIPRVSDIRV
+394 SIPRV
-404 GDIGQI
+404 GDIVVDKI
-410 TVLVPDAPDGDKV
+410 EEIEVLVPDASNGDKV

-437 SQYFDS
+437 SQNGGS

-449 SNGKAVF
+449 SNGKAIF

-464 PFSLTATYKDKK
+464 IFNLTATYKDKK

-496 NIQMTTNSSTE
+496 NIQMNTNSSTE
-507 VRVRVLDAQGGPVK
+507 VKVRVLDAQGGAVK
-521 NAIVNFSVIKDSSG
+521 NAIVNLSVVEDSSG
-535 GHIDQGFVKTD
+535 GHIDQSFVKTD

-609 DKASDDESKVYYF
+609 DKISDDESKVYYF

-647 PKTYIKGQFKVF
+647 PKTYIKGQFKVL
-659 VDKKLEKI
+659 VDKRQEKI
-667 WVQDR
+667 WVQER
-672 QECANEDK
+672 QECANEDQ

-701 YKASLLSKN
+701 YKASILSKN
-710 LVSTPNTSNNG
+710 LVSTSNNG

-742 YANWFTMDMTA
+742 YANWFTMDITV

-761 SSQSRGVHFP
+761 SSQSRGINFP
-771 ILTDDQ
+771 ISTDDQ
-777 DLSLGIRPNLI
+777 DLSLVKRPNLI

-793 ELNCASPK
+793 EQNCASPR